1 MNIKYKIYGIF
12 GFIGIILMTSC
23 QSAGV
28 NSTGSEYMPDMAHSV
43 AYESNVYG
51 YYYNNRWG
59 TEDEFHKM
67 VQPRN
72 PVNGTIARGYAG
84 GINPYHSA
92 SGVAYK
98 ANGSVP
104 YYYGDTE
111 AERERA
117 TKEIISNPYPITSA
131 GIEKGKLLYN
141 IQCAICH
148 GEKGDGAGY
157 LLRDDGGKYP
167 VQPANFMLDTFINSS
182 NGRYYH
188 AIMYGRN
195 LMGGYADKL
204 SYEERWN
211 VIQYIR
217 SLQALSKKL
226 EYNENTNTLNKAD
239 IPYSAVAAKMPA
251 IISVELPKSDTITI
265 VKEPHDKNSK
275 H

>member
-1 MNIKYKIYGIF
+1 MNIKYQIQVIF
-12 GFIGIILMTSC
+12 GFFTILLISSC

-59 TEDEFHKM
+59 TEDELHKM
-67 VQPRN
+67 VA
-72 PVNGTIARGYAG
+72 T
-84 GINPYHSA
+84 
-92 SGVAYK
+92 GVSYK
-98 ANGSVP
+98 PNGSVP
-104 YYYGDTE
+104 YYYADSE
-111 AERERA
+111 EERSRA
-117 TKEIISNPYPITSA
+117 TTEIIKNPYPITAS
-131 GIEKGKLLYN
+131 GLENGKLLYN

-167 VQPANFMLDTFINSS
+167 VQPANFMLDTFVNSS

-195 LMGGYADKL
+195 LMGGYSDKL
-204 SYEERWN
+204 SYEERWQ

-217 SLQALSKKL
+217 SLQAASKKL
-226 EYNENTNTLNKAD
+226 EYSEKLNTLNTSD
-239 IPYSAVAAKMPA
+239 TPYSVIASKMAAITPAATA
-251 IISVELPKSDTITI
+251 IISTDTSATHKAASG
-265 VKEPHDKNSK
+265 KESK